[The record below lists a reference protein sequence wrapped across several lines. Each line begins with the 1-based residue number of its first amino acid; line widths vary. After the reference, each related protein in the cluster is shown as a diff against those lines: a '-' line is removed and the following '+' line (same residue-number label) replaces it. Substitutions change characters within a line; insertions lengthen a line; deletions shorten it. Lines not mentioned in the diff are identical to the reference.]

1 MHKKS
6 LVAGAAALSM
16 ILLAGNSM
24 SAENT
29 NPRFGQWKLKSNAP
43 APQSNIM
50 TYAPF
55 GKHGMKITINSVNK
69 DGVKSEW
76 GYTTNFDDKDEPLVG
91 NNGADSGAVKVL
103 PDGVNLIT
111 YKKGGKVTQILTNVL
126 APDHDTI
133 GVMYMRQS
141 PEGKT
146 TNITVATYER
156 IK

>member
-1 MHKKS
+1 MQKKS
-6 LVAGAAALSM
+6 LVVTAGALAM
-16 ILLAGNSM
+16 ILLAGNSL

-29 NPRFGQWKLKSNAP
+29 NPRFGRWKHKSNAP

-50 TYAPF
+50 TYAPY
-55 GKHGMKITINSVNK
+55 GKHGMKITIDSVNK
-69 DGVKSEW
+69 EGVKSEW
-76 GYTTNFDDKDEPLVG
+76 GYITNFDNKDQPLTG

-111 YKKGGKVTQILTNVL
+111 YKKGGVVTQILINVL
-126 APDHDTI
+126 SPDHNTI

-156 IK
+156 IQ